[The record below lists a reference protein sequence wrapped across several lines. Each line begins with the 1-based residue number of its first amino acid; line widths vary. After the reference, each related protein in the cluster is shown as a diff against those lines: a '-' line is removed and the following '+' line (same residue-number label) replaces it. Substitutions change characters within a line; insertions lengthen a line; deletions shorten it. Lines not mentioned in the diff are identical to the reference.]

1 MRNLTFQRLVLI
13 SDSKKLANQ
22 FTFPKRLN
30 LITGKDNSIGKSTL
44 AKSLLWS
51 LGCDPIFDQE
61 WKSNDIKSILY
72 FTLNNKQYFTC
83 RGSHSI
89 ILGAISGTTKRYLN
103 ITGEYSKDFSNLINF
118 KMKLP
123 NRNDG
128 TLETPPPAY
137 YFLPFYIDQ
146 IKSWSSPWD
155 SFENLGQYAN
165 WKAPL
170 IKYFTGYLKPE
181 HFDIE
186 ETIYEFGIIKKDSA
200 IKIEKFNN
208 AVDVIA
214 DNSDNSVVAL
224 DNDEF
229 GRIQEEINAELQ
241 ELISY
246 QMSLYDAQAT
256 INSSLYDL
264 EKQYQLAISS
274 ASELEEDYKFA
285 VESVPTDHLECPL
298 CGTIHDNSLPSRAL
312 LLSEKDSLLDE
323 ANSIASKIE
332 EIKILLLKLNEDAK
346 FATSEIERINRKYI
360 MGNDEGKNNL
370 IAQVINS
377 ISTEN
382 VSRNIQGKIDSED
395 LKISKASS
403 SIVEL
408 KKDQKKLLSSKDKE
422 DLNSFFMSL
431 LLENIEALGATGINL
446 SKVKSPTDYK
456 QLIGG
461 GAAEATRGILAYQ
474 LSILKQIYSAN
485 TCVVPPFIID
495 TPNQQEQ
502 AGHRYET
509 VIKEIMRIVP
519 QDFQIIL
526 CAMENDALNEFKREA
541 NIIELNSDKLLH
553 ASQYDSLRA
562 EYKDIQLAVRDHS
575 EDDNAVRSS

>member
-1 MRNLTFQRLVLI
+1 MRNLTFQQLVLI
-13 SDSKKLANQ
+13 SDSKRLANQ

-72 FTLNNKQYFTC
+72 FTLNNKEYFTC

-89 ILGAISGTTKRYLN
+89 ILGTVGGIAKRYIN
-103 ITGEYSKDFSNLINF
+103 ITGEYSKYFSDLINF

-165 WKAPL
+165 WKTPL

-186 ETIYEFGIIKKDSA
+186 ETIYEFGVIKKDSA
-200 IKIEKFNN
+200 EKIEKFKN
-208 AVDVIA
+208 AVDVIVDDSA
-214 DNSDNSVVAL
+214 DSIVAL

-229 GRIQEEINAELQ
+229 VRIQEEINTELQ
-241 ELISY
+241 ELVNY
-246 QMSLYDAQAT
+246 QMSLYDAQVT

-274 ASELEEDYKFA
+274 ANELEEDYKFA
-285 VESVPTDHLECPL
+285 VESIPTDHLECPL
-298 CGTIHDNSLPSRAL
+298 CSTLHDNSLPSRAL

-323 ANSIASKIE
+323 AKLIASKIE
-332 EIKILLLKLNEDAK
+332 ENKILLLELNENTK

-360 MGNDEGKNNL
+360 MGNDDGKKNL
-370 IAQVINS
+370 IIQVINS

-382 VSRNIQGKIDSED
+382 VSRSIQGKIDSED

-408 KKDQKKLLSSKDKE
+408 KKDQKKLLSNKDK
-422 DLNSFFMSL
+422 DHLNSFFMSR

-474 LSILKQIYSAN
+474 LSILEQIYSAE
-485 TCVVPPFIID
+485 TCIVPPFIID

-509 VIKEIMRIVP
+509 VIKEIMSSVP
-519 QDFQIIL
+519 QDFQVIL
-526 CAMENDALNEFKREA
+526 CAMENDALKEFKNNA
-541 NIIELNSDKLLH
+541 NVIELNSDKLLNEL
-553 ASQYDSLRA
+553 QYDSLRA
-562 EYKDIQLAVRDHS
+562 EYKAIQLSVRDYP
-575 EDDNAVRSS
+575 EER